1 MVTMQ
6 QEAANRQSRSH
17 APLAPLPRRNALA
30 IPALRTQMRTQG
42 YFRVPNCLDE
52 SLVSQLTR
60 ESMCQRPQAVPSE
73 YGQYGTSEDGTW
85 FSGPMRF
92 VSSPPGPWL
101 EWLHR
106 HPDMVALVRDITG
119 QPQMKPT
126 RLSYMYYTDSSFI
139 HLHTDLP
146 GCKVTVLMAVL
157 GQVPP
162 LVVYPE
168 LRGMSIP
175 DLLEFAQANAGIPAG
190 GIELSFPRGG
200 LAFLMGRETPHRRP
214 EVRTGG
220 ATIGIATLCY
230 RAD

>member
-1 MVTMQ
+1 MVTTQ
-6 QEAANRQSRSH
+6 QEATNQQSRSH
-17 APLAPLPRRNALA
+17 APLAPLPGRNTLE
-30 IPALRTQMRTQG
+30 IPSLQAQMNDQG
-42 YFRVPNCLDE
+42 YCRVLNCLHE
-52 SLVSQLTR
+52 TLVSQLTQ
-60 ESMCQRPQAVPSE
+60 ESMRQHPQAVPSE

-92 VSSPPGPWL
+92 VSSRPGPWL

-126 RLSYMYYTDSSFI
+126 RLSYMYYTDGSFI

-146 GCKVTVLMAVL
+146 GCKVTVLTTVL

-168 LRGMSIP
+168 LRGMSIL
-175 DLLEFAQANAGIPAG
+175 DLLEFAQACAGIPAG
-190 GIELSFPRGG
+190 GVELPFPQGAF
-200 LAFLMGRETPHRRP
+200 AFLMGRETPHRRP

-220 ATIGIATLCY
+220 KTIGIATLCY

>member
-1 MVTMQ
+1 MVTTQ
-6 QEAANRQSRSH
+6 QGATNHQLRRH
-17 APLAPLPRRNALA
+17 AHLAPLPGHNALE
-30 IPALRTQMRTQG
+30 IPSLRAQMSAQG
-42 YFRVPNCLDE
+42 YSRVPNCLDGT
-52 SLVSQLTR
+52 LVSQLTQ
-60 ESMCQRPQAVPSE
+60 ESMRQYPQAVQSE

-92 VSSPPGPWL
+92 VSSRPGPWL

-106 HPDMVALVRDITG
+106 HPDMVALVRGITG

-126 RLSYMYYTDSSFI
+126 RLSYMYYTDGSFI

-146 GCKVTVLMAVL
+146 GCKVTVLMTVL
-157 GQVPP
+157 GQVPT

-175 DLLEFAQANAGIPAG
+175 DLLEFAQAYAGIPAG
-190 GIELSFPRGG
+190 GIELPFPQGE

-220 ATIGIATLCY
+220 TNIGIATLCY